1 MAGIM
6 TVEQLQIEGEKL
18 LGKIRV
24 SPREFVEFQLETEF
38 GFDDLQVLM
47 KTLQCDLGK
56 LTDKVLA
63 YKQGKAKI

>member
-38 GFDDLQVLM
+38 GFEDLQVLM
-47 KTLQCDLGK
+47 KTLQCEKQIRQGGSLVAGK
-56 LTDKVLA
+56 R
-63 YKQGKAKI
+63 I

>member
-24 SPREFVEFQLETEF
+24 SPRESVEFQLETEF
-38 GFDDLQVLM
+38 GFDDLQILM
-47 KTLQCDLGK
+47 KTLQCDLDK
-56 LTDKVLA
+56 LTDRVLA